1 MLATLLLYSCRLT
14 DAPVHLLGPD
24 AFEQQLEITS
34 DKIIL
39 DVRTPS
45 EYRQGHLANAILVD
59 VQSSDFR
66 EQVRTLDKSK
76 PLFVYCA
83 SGIRSEEAV
92 QILYDQGHTSIY
104 ELEGG
109 FHEWVEAGKSFE
121 KKD

>member
-1 MLATLLLYSCRLT
+1 MLT
-14 DAPVHLLGPD
+14 DSTVHQLGAD

-45 EYRQGHLANAILVD
+45 EYHQGHLANAILVD

-66 EQVRTLDKSK
+66 DQVRTLDKSK

-92 QILYDQGHTSIY
+92 QILYNQGQTNIY

-109 FHEWVEAGKSFE
+109 FHEWLAAGKSF
-121 KKD
+121 KKND